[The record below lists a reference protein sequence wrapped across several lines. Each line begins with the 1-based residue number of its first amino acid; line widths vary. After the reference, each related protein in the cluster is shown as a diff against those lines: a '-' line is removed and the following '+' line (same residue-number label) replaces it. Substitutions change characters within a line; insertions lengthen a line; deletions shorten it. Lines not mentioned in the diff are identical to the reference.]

1 MSQSVIP
8 GAASSF
14 ALSERELLRAV
25 VAESP
30 VAQYVVAADGVVYM
44 WNRAAA
50 ELFGW
55 SAAEAVGRR
64 LPIVGPPDDDEFNE
78 LRARVIGGQGFSG
91 LETFRQRKD
100 GTRIEVAISTV
111 PLRDAQGA
119 VVAVLGSSVD
129 LTESRRAAAALMHQA
144 THDALTGLPNRTAFL
159 EAVSREM
166 ARSWSP
172 AVLVYLNIDN
182 FKDVNDTRGHRVGD
196 ELLQRFAER
205 LSRSARPRDVVG
217 CLGGDDFAILLTDVA
232 PDRAAALAQDILLT
246 ATAAYSVGGR
256 EVSVQASAGLTACG
270 GAHDAMEA
278 LGQADVA
285 LHQAK
290 RLARGGLAIFD
301 HAMQRALAERVELV
315 EELQSALAGDAI
327 QVHYQPIISLR
338 TRSVVGVEALARWN
352 HPRLG
357 WVLPDRFIPLIEATG
372 DIGSLGTR
380 VLGEACAQLSR
391 WQTQYP
397 DSLASSL
404 AMSVN
409 VSTVELDDPFLVTR
423 VHEALTRNGLAAQRL
438 CLEVTETALTRDLD
452 EARRTLS
459 QLTSLGVGLAID
471 DFGTG
476 HASLTLVRDMPFEKI
491 KIDGSFVEGIGTDEK
506 NAAIVVATLDL
517 ARALG
522 LGTLAEGVQTREQL
536 QFLIDHGC
544 EQAQGFLFGHP
555 APPEAMG
562 ALLTGERIPG
572 LASA

>member
-1 MSQSVIP
+1 
-8 GAASSF
+8 
-14 ALSERELLRAV
+14 
-25 VAESP
+25 
-30 VAQYVVAADGVVYM
+30 
-44 WNRAAA
+44 
-50 ELFGW
+50 
-55 SAAEAVGRR
+55 
-64 LPIVGPPDDDEFNE
+64 
-78 LRARVIGGQGFSG
+78 
-91 LETFRQRKD
+91 
-100 GTRIEVAISTV
+100 
-111 PLRDAQGA
+111 
-119 VVAVLGSSVD
+119 
-129 LTESRRAAAALMHQA
+129 
-144 THDALTGLPNRTAFL
+144 
-159 EAVSREM
+159 
-166 ARSWSP
+166 
-172 AVLVYLNIDN
+172 
-182 FKDVNDTRGHRVGD
+182 
-196 ELLQRFAER
+196 
-205 LSRSARPRDVVG
+205 
-217 CLGGDDFAILLTDVA
+217 
-232 PDRAAALAQDILLT
+232 
-246 ATAAYSVGGR
+246 
-256 EVSVQASAGLTACG
+256 
-270 GAHDAMEA
+270 
-278 LGQADVA
+278 
-285 LHQAK
+285 
-290 RLARGGLAIFD
+290 
-301 HAMQRALAERVELV
+301 
-315 EELQSALAGDAI
+315 
-327 QVHYQPIISLR
+327 
-338 TRSVVGVEALARWN
+338 
-352 HPRLG
+352 
-357 WVLPDRFIPLIEATG
+357 VLPDRFIPLIEATG